1 MHILCININTVT
13 ITERNVDVKVPTSLD
28 SIEPKKRGRPP
39 KSAQEKDADKAQREL
54 DELTAWR
61 NAMRK
66 KWGSR
71 FDADGNSRD
80 YTDAEYR
87 ELESYYEIQ
96 SAEYN
101 HAITA
106 RQEGGVI
113 EVCELRLELKRCIA
127 ANDSAGAKRYSD
139 MINSVMSREAMKA
152 GDVKSLEATRI
163 DMLIMNLESKGA
175 IKNHKIVGR
184 DELIDIIAK
193 DHPKY
198 HTSRDVV
205 DAIIMAIINT
215 MRKNNG
221 ESELDALPL
230 SAQVDDVFDELLSQ
244 PSQPE
249 RKAMAEIG
257 VVPPMR
263 E

>member
-1 MHILCININTVT
+1 M
-13 ITERNVDVKVPTSLD
+13 KVPTDLD

-39 KSAQEKDADKAQREL
+39 KTEQDKKAEREEREL
-54 DELTAWR
+54 EQMKAWR
-61 NAMRK
+61 ESMRK

-87 ELESYYEIQ
+87 ELESYYDVQ

-101 HAITA
+101 NAITA

-163 DMLIMNLESKGA
+163 DMLIMNLEKKGA
-175 IKNHKIVGR
+175 IRNHKIVGR
-184 DELIDIIAK
+184 DELISLLANDNN
-193 DHPKY
+193 KY
-198 HTSRDVV
+198 HTSLDVV
-205 DAIIMAIINT
+205 DSIIMAIVNT

-221 ESELDALPL
+221 DTELSSLPL
-230 SAQVDDVFDELLSQ
+230 SAQVEDVFEELLSQ
-244 PSQPE
+244 PSSAE
-249 RKAMAEIG
+249 RKAMSEIG
-257 VVPPMR
+257 VVPPLR
-263 E
+263 D

>member
-1 MHILCININTVT
+1 M
-13 ITERNVDVKVPTSLD
+13 KVPTALD

-39 KSAQEKDADKAQREL
+39 KSEQEKQAEKTQKEL
-54 DELTAWR
+54 KEKEAWR
-61 NAMRK
+61 ESMRK

-163 DMLIMNLESKGA
+163 DMLILNLEKKGA
-175 IKNHKIVGR
+175 IKNHKIIGR
-184 DELIDIIAK
+184 DELLELLSN
-193 DHPKY
+193 DHAKY

-205 DAIIMAIINT
+205 DAMIMAIVNT

-221 ESELDALPL
+221 EAELSSLPL
-230 SAQVDDVFDELLSQ
+230 TAQVEDVFDELLSQ
-244 PSQPE
+244 PSKNE
-249 RKAMAEIG
+249 RKAMSEIG
-257 VVPPMR
+257 VVPPLR
-263 E
+263 D